1 MTVSQKRAIGYAIRK
16 RQHEKNMQF
25 LAENGLVKDF
35 EDSKYKSLTWYIKH
49 IKAQKFLSGE
59 KISFIE
65 WGRKWNLL
73 LLIQS
78 VIMVELKF

>member
-16 RQHEKNMQF
+16 RQYERNMQF

-35 EDSKYKSLTWYIKH
+35 ENSKYKSLTWYVNH
-49 IKAQKFLSGE
+49 VKAQKFLAGE

-65 WGRKWNLL
+65 K
-73 LLIQS
+73 
-78 VIMVELKF
+78 